1 LTEFTHFSGA
11 VVDLDAASSS
21 QVVVSPAVT
30 LRVRPLSVN
39 AQEQLE
45 SLATVR
51 GLVEQ
56 YLAGDELAIPA
67 LPEVAVR
74 VVRSGTKNS
83 GNAHI
88 LAEIIHADCAL
99 TDYVLRIASSAAKRP
114 ALPITSLQHAIAWL
128 GLDDVA
134 NIAFTL
140 ALQGKMLHVEGQHR
154 KARRLWRHS
163 LASALWARQL
173 AHILARETGLCYLS
187 GLLHNIGKAVT
198 LGAVHDVSQRAGL
211 ALAGSEYD
219 SLIDIFN
226 RDVGRRVV
234 SAWALPPPVPTIV
247 ARWDSYTS
255 AGAVR
260 WESNVVNVAHK
271 LADYTLH
278 EPCMLTRELLVMDQG
293 YRDLGLSAQDA
304 EPLFDSSV
312 AINAELDRY
321 LSP

>member
-1 LTEFTHFSGA
+1 
-11 VVDLDAASSS
+11 
-21 QVVVSPAVT
+21 
-30 LRVRPLSVN
+30 VRPLSVN
-39 AQEQLE
+39 TQEQLE
-45 SLATVR
+45 SLAVVR
-51 GLVEQ
+51 GLLEQ
-56 YLAGDELAIPA
+56 YVGGNELVIPT
-67 LPEVAVR
+67 LPDVAVR

-83 GNAHI
+83 GSAHM
-88 LAEIIHADCAL
+88 LAEIIHADSAL
-99 TDYVLRIASSAAKRP
+99 TEYVLRIASSAAKRP
-114 ALPITSLQHAIAWL
+114 ASPITSLQHAIAWL

-140 ALQGKMLHVEGQHR
+140 ALQGKMLHVDGQHR

-173 AHILARETGLCYLS
+173 AHTLAHETGLCYLS

-198 LGAVHDVSQRAGL
+198 LGAVHDVAQRAGL
-211 ALAGSEYD
+211 ALTGSEYD
-219 SLIDIFN
+219 LLIDIFN
-226 RDVGRRVV
+226 RDVGKRVV
-234 SAWALPPPVPTIV
+234 SAWALPPPVPAVV
-247 ARWDSYTS
+247 ARWDSYAS
-255 AGAVR
+255 AGVVR

-278 EPCMLTRELLVMDQG
+278 EPSMLTRELLVLDQG

-304 EPLFDSSV
+304 EPLFDSTV